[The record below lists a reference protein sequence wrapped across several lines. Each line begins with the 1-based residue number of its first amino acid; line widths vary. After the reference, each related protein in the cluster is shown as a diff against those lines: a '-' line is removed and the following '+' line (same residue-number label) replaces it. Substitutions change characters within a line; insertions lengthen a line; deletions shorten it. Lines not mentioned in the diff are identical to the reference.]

1 MSSSIG
7 FGEGE
12 GGARRGDLGIE
23 PRTFFRRFS
32 YSYKIWASSFS
43 YISQSMVEKTRMQL
57 VNTEVA

>member
-1 MSSSIG
+1 MSASIG

-32 YSYKIWASSFS
+32 YSYKI
-43 YISQSMVEKTRMQL
+43 
-57 VNTEVA
+57 